1 MKIIWKTGIKPI
13 ADFMPTIL
21 LKAKDFAT
29 EITIHNAQEKRMNT
43 EKQIS
48 EEHIINNKTVR
59 NTLISR
65 GIVPEKLPPSPE
77 LTKVERK
84 LKSDE
89 KKEVRKIA
97 EDGK

>member
-1 MKIIWKTGIKPI
+1 MKIIWKISEKPI

-29 EITIHNAQEKRMNT
+29 EITIHNAKEKRMNT

-48 EEHIINNKTVR
+48 DEHITNNSTVR

-65 GIVPEKLPPSPE
+65 GIVPEKLAPAE
-77 LTKVERK
+77 DIKKVERK
-84 LKSDE
+84 VESEQKKNLKNLS
-89 KKEVRKIA
+89 KK
-97 EDGK
+97 